1 LEAPEGDPPEPIS
14 RETHEMKRALIT
26 AIAVL
31 GVWACGSS
39 RAEEYQAAV
48 DTLTRGQK
56 DSLIAKMPI
65 PGAGA
70 VGRAL
75 GAAEDA
81 NARTQA
87 HDTIG

>member
-1 LEAPEGDPPEPIS
+1 
-14 RETHEMKRALIT
+14 LIVV
-26 AIAVL
+26 AAVL
-31 GVWACGSS
+31 GVWACGTGAGEAGEPRS
-39 RAEEYQAAV
+39 AA

-56 DSLIAKMPI
+56 DSLIATMPI

-75 GAAEDA
+75 GAAESA
-81 NARTQA
+81 NARTEA

>member
-1 LEAPEGDPPEPIS
+1 
-14 RETHEMKRALIT
+14 MKRALIT

-39 RAEEYQAAV
+39 RAEEYQTAV

-81 NARTQA
+81 NARSQA
-87 HDTIG
+87 LDTIG

>member
-1 LEAPEGDPPEPIS
+1 
-14 RETHEMKRALIT
+14 MKRALIV
-26 AIAVL
+26 AAAVT
-31 GVWACGSS
+31 GVWACGGTS
-39 RAEEYQAAV
+39 RAEEYRTAV

-56 DSLIAKMPI
+56 DSLIATMPV

-75 GAAEDA
+75 GTAERA
-81 NARTQA
+81 NARAEA